1 MINEIR
7 KCKDLKEKR
16 EIIKKCGSIIE
27 LIKGCENL
35 NELYEIII
43 IISYDVK
50 LDNCHQKLDYSSGSN
65 WKYAK
70 GYYLIPKKIKGE
82 TESHLDTLI
91 LSIIK
96 KLNKIYRAEIK
107 EIGDKE
113 YYQTMAYTEL
123 LEVLHYINNNYGFE
137 FILSKFKSVDLVIE
151 FCGFIL
157 SIIANR
163 NYQKVRGNK
172 TNCIIAKS
180 RKINNRT
187 LWNYEYLSFLDVDGT
202 VNDNKSDEVYSAYEY
217 ILNNT
222 FNYSNSEE
230 CGLYNSD
237 NYEGFNTNEIAND
250 NIISYLA
257 SKINLLTVAQQD
269 YLRHSTKRNYQM
281 DRKIRERLVKKL
293 SNDKNIEIKL
303 HSDENLIHIKLKD
316 NYFSILDVILS
327 QRNNKTKF
335 LKLIE
340 VIKKNNRYSDRLM
353 DLILDFD
360 FKFYHPIIKYL
371 NDDVLDMD
379 YIDSSFNH
387 VLYKLKLNL

>member
-1 MINEIR
+1 MIEEIR
-7 KCKDLKEKR
+7 KCK
-16 EIIKKCGSIIE
+16 
-27 LIKGCENL
+27 NL
-35 NELYEIII
+35 NNIYEIII
-43 IISYDVK
+43 KNSYVIK
-50 LDNCHQKLDYSSGSN
+50 LNNYHQKQNYSSGST
-65 WKYAK
+65 WKYAE
-70 GYYLIPKKIKGE
+70 GYYLLPKKIKGE
-82 TESHLDTLI
+82 TESHLDTLV

-137 FILSKFKSVDLVIE
+137 FILSKFKSVDLVNE

-180 RKINNRT
+180 RKINDRT
-187 LWNYEYLSFLDVDGT
+187 VWNYEYLNFLDIDGT
-202 VNDNKSDEVYSAYEY
+202 IKDNKSDEVYSAYEY
-217 ILNNT
+217 IINQNIH
-222 FNYSNSEE
+222 FSNSEE
-230 CGLYNSD
+230 SGLFNYD
-237 NYEGFNTNEIAND
+237 NYNGFETEKIYND
-250 NIISYLA
+250 NIISYLS
-257 SKINLLTVAQQD
+257 SKTNLLTVAQQD
-269 YLRHSTKRNYQM
+269 YLRNSTKRNYQM

-293 SNDKNIEIKL
+293 SNDKNIDIKL
-303 HSDENLIHIKLKD
+303 DSDGKLIDIKLKD
-316 NYFSILDVILS
+316 NYFSILDVVLS

-353 DLILDFD
+353 DLILDCNNQ
-360 FKFYHPIIKYL
+360 FYKPIIKYL
-371 NDDVLDMD
+371 NDEVLDMD
-379 YIDSSFNH
+379 YINNQFNH
-387 VLYKLKLNL
+387 ILYKLKLNL